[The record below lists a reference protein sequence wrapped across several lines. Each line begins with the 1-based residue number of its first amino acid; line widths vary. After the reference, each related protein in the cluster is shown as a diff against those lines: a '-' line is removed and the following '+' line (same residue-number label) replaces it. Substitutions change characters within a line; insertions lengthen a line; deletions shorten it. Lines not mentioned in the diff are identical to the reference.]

1 VLAGIASRVSRLS
14 DGLNQCV
21 KWICVPT
28 ALGFILIMLVQIF
41 IRFVLGGSIAW
52 SLEMIQILF
61 FWAVFTGVSI
71 SWKNR
76 MHIVFSFIVERLPKW
91 LNLPVAMTGHISA
104 LVFFI
109 YVVGVGF
116 QEFVALEPNHFEVL
130 EISEN
135 WSQLPIPISG
145 ALMIVHTL
153 DQLLQ
158 EWLTARQGTLQASAG

>member
-1 VLAGIASRVSRLS
+1 MLAAIAYRVNRIS
-14 DGLNQCV
+14 DGLNQCA
-21 KWICVPT
+21 KWVCVPV
-28 ALGFILIMLVQIF
+28 AIGFIVIMLVQIF

-61 FWAVFTGVSI
+61 FWAVFIGVSI

-76 MHIVFSFIVERLPKW
+76 AHIMFSFILDRLPKS
-91 LNLPVAMTGHISA
+91 LNIPVSLGGHVVA
-104 LVFFI
+104 LIFFI
-109 YVVGVGF
+109 YMTLVGF
-116 QEFVALEPNHFEVL
+116 REFVALAPNHFEVL

-158 EWLTARQGTLQASAG
+158 EWLLVRKDTLKVNAR